1 MSAYK
6 IIEMIG
12 TSPTSWEDAVK
23 NVVKEAALSLRH
35 LRVAEVSE
43 LDVTLTDEG
52 EVQEFRA
59 KVKVSIKHIG

>member
-12 TSPTSWEDAVK
+12 TSPISWEDAVK
-23 NVVKEAALSLRH
+23 NVVKEAAQSLRH

-59 KVKVSIKHIG
+59 KVKVSIKHVG